1 MDMKTTRAPYQQR
14 VKLEE
19 EISTIIK
26 SIPEIDIN
34 QPVCP
39 FCNAPQPIIIPN
51 AGTNDH
57 GLRKYCDC
65 MEMQDYLK
73 QNHKLRE
80 LKEQLKI
87 AQQREDFQ
95 RKWAEKMFE
104 ESGVGKRFLTASF
117 EYFERQRMPKAYDIA
132 LGFAES
138 FDKNDGEGL
147 LFTGD
152 VGTGK
157 THLAAAIATKIIR
170 KNSATVEFVSYTEVL
185 TDIKAAFSN
194 HSEEAYLLEE
204 RMRKADL
211 LVIDDLGKEKPS
223 PFTNELFYRV
233 VNVRYKDKLPMIITS
248 NYGVES
254 LSERLNYSVFSRLV
268 AICRVIEMR
277 GIDYRMK
284 DYLC

>member
-1 MDMKTTRAPYQQR
+1 M
-14 VKLEE
+14 EE

-26 SIPEIDIN
+26 SVPEIDIN

-39 FCNAPQPIIIPN
+39 FCNAPQPIIIPY
-51 AGTNDH
+51 AGTNDY
-57 GLRKYCDC
+57 GLRKYCNC
-65 MEMQDYLK
+65 MKMQDYLQ

-80 LKEQLKI
+80 LKEQLKM

-95 RKWAEKMFE
+95 KKRAEKLFE
-104 ESGVGKRFLTASF
+104 ESGVGKRFLTAGF
-117 EYFERQRMPKAYDIA
+117 ENFEQQRMPKAYDIA

-157 THLAAAIATKIIR
+157 THLAAAIAAEIIR
-170 KNSATVEFVSYTEVL
+170 KYSATVEFVSYTEVL

-194 HSEEAYLLEE
+194 HSEEAYMLEE

-233 VNVRYKDKLPMIITS
+233 VNGRYKDKLPMIITS

-254 LSERLNYSVFSRLV
+254 LSERLDYSVFSRLV
-268 AICRVIEMR
+268 AICKVVEMR

>member
-1 MDMKTTRAPYQQR
+1 MK
-14 VKLEE
+14 
-19 EISTIIK
+19 
-26 SIPEIDIN
+26 
-34 QPVCP
+34 
-39 FCNAPQPIIIPN
+39 
-51 AGTNDH
+51 
-57 GLRKYCDC
+57 
-65 MEMQDYLK
+65 MQDYLK

-80 LKEQLKI
+80 LKEQLRI

-95 RKWAEKMFE
+95 RKRAEKMLE
-104 ESGVGKRFLTASF
+104 ESGIGKRFLTANF
-117 EYFERQRMPKAYDIA
+117 ENFERQRMPKAYDIA
-132 LGFAES
+132 LGFAED

-157 THLAAAIATKIIR
+157 THLAAAIANKIIR
-170 KNSATVEFVSYTEVL
+170 KYSATVEFVSYVEVL
-185 TDIKAAFSN
+185 ADIRAAFSN

-233 VNVRYKDKLPMIITS
+233 VNGRYKDRLPMIITS

-254 LSERLNYSVFSRLV
+254 LSERLDYPVFSRLV
-268 AICRVIEMR
+268 AMCKAVEMS